1 MMQHRTAH
9 SGAPS
14 YAKNSQAIKP
24 SVSFMNLSRENTK
37 LKHFVDLQDGPSSLQ
52 KRDGVPTLKEKCVTP
67 LIYENERSNH
77 LKSTSSHMGTLK
89 QIRTALFNDDPSNPH
104 SAVMSQ
110 TLRTPK
116 EARKE
121 VETLRD

>member
-1 MMQHRTAH
+1 
-9 SGAPS
+9 
-14 YAKNSQAIKP
+14 
-24 SVSFMNLSRENTK
+24 MNLSRENTK

>member
-1 MMQHRTAH
+1 
-9 SGAPS
+9 
-14 YAKNSQAIKP
+14 
-24 SVSFMNLSRENTK
+24 
-37 LKHFVDLQDGPSSLQ
+37 
-52 KRDGVPTLKEKCVTP
+52 
-67 LIYENERSNH
+67 
-77 LKSTSSHMGTLK
+77 MGTLK

-121 VETLRD
+121 VEMLRDQLSQMKDFREQQRFLGRRERILSKGWRHGIVGVDDADSDATQVFYQSQRSEKISTTQNKDLIN

>member
-1 MMQHRTAH
+1 
-9 SGAPS
+9 
-14 YAKNSQAIKP
+14 
-24 SVSFMNLSRENTK
+24 MNLSREQSK
-37 LKHFVDLQDGPSSLQ
+37 LQHFVDLQDGPSSLQ

-67 LIYENERSNH
+67 LIYENERNQH
-77 LKSTSSHMGTLK
+77 LKSTTANMNTLK
-89 QIRTALFNDDPSNPH
+89 QIRTALFNDDPNQPH
-104 SAVMSQ
+104 SAVTSQ

>member
-1 MMQHRTAH
+1 
-9 SGAPS
+9 
-14 YAKNSQAIKP
+14 
-24 SVSFMNLSRENTK
+24 
-37 LKHFVDLQDGPSSLQ
+37 
-52 KRDGVPTLKEKCVTP
+52 
-67 LIYENERSNH
+67 
-77 LKSTSSHMGTLK
+77 MGTLK

-121 VETLRD
+121 VETLRDQLSQLKDFREQ